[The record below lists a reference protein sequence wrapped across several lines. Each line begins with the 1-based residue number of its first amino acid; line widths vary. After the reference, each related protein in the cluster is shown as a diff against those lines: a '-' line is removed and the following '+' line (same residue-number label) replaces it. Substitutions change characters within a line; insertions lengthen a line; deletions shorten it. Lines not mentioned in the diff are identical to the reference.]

1 MNFPIILPLVVRVL
15 DWLPCQWCFDVIDL
29 FDWMRR
35 GAFW

>member
-15 DWLPCQWCFDVIDL
+15 DWLPCKWCFDVI
-29 FDWMRR
+29 DWMRR